1 MTRQRKVNRP
11 INDAGVRIGSGVALQ
26 VVGGSRQGS
35 RKNSDGSRA
44 GAGSVKGRERHK
56 SGAKVIPL
64 PRGRRSQR
72 PRPLDRRTV
81 QKAVGRRRLRLV
93 AAVVAVACLSLGLR
107 AAQLSAANDER
118 YQQTFGPEGQTG
130 AVTGDVPG
138 RGPIISADGQRV
150 ATSLEADKVV
160 ATPYLIEDQEGAA
173 KALAKVLGSEV
184 GDATEIKKKLAGKQ
198 DGGDPGGYSVVATR
212 VEPEKAREVQELRL
226 PGVSVEP
233 KEVRV
238 YPDGSLASQLIGH
251 LGTDKAYGGVEAS
264 YDEALK
270 GGQEVTLTL
279 DTAVQHELEGALA
292 EAMKKYEGKSALGLV
307 MRVEDGAIVALANTP
322 GYDNNRFEKSSAE
335 TQRNRVLTDP
345 YEPGST
351 FKPFTMA
358 AAFEEGAVTEENMFI
373 IPDSIV
379 VADRVIHDSEEH
391 PTEVLTPKGIL
402 EHSSNVGTIQVAQL
416 LGGQRLSKYLKDFE
430 FGEGT
435 GVDLW
440 GEDLGRVPPYEEWS
454 GSSIGNIPVGQGLTV
469 TPMQLAAGYAALA
482 NGGVEVTPY
491 VARTAAPTEPGH
503 RVISKRTSAI
513 VRKMLQSV
521 VDEGTGHL
529 ARIPGYTVAGKT
541 GTAQKVDP
549 ETGLYGDEYVTSF
562 IGFAPAENPEYLAL
576 IAVDEPQVEIW
587 GEVVAAPAFQKVMS
601 FTLGRF
607 NVAPDRRG
615 PDAPATAMA
624 EGETR

>member
-26 VVGGSRQGS
+26 VVEGSRQG
-35 RKNSDGSRA
+35 RRRNSAGDWV

-81 QKAVGRRRLRLV
+81 QKAVGRGRLRLV

-138 RGPIISADGQRV
+138 RGPITSADGQRV

-233 KEVRV
+233 EEVRV

-251 LGTDKAYGGVEAS
+251 LGSDKAYGGVEAR

-279 DTAVQHELEGALA
+279 DIAVQHELEGALA
-292 EAMKKYEGKSALGLV
+292 QAMKKYEGKSALGLV